1 MKEANIFDLAIF
13 LFKISLYLVIESK
26 KSRGESQIGRNCF
39 STCWATFC
47 FSAAC
52 CFSFAASKV
61 IQAGQITASFEQSQW
76 SYMANEI
83 ID

>member
-1 MKEANIFDLAIF
+1 
-13 LFKISLYLVIESK
+13 V
-26 KSRGESQIGRNCF
+26 ESQIERNCF
-39 STCWATFC
+39 NLLGDFC
-47 FSAAC
+47 FNVAC

-61 IQAGQITASFEQSQW
+61 IQAGKITASFEESQW